1 MLSTPVAPSDTSIDR
16 ELHTSQVGSRFQA
29 YRLRPRYARIVRPRL
44 GLLRRTG
51 LTPGGPIK
59 SRIKS
64 GAVAPPGP
72 RH

>member
-51 LTPGGPIK
+51 LTPGPIK
-59 SRIKS
+59 S
-64 GAVAPPGP
+64 GVVAPPGP
-72 RH
+72 GH